1 MYLASLL
8 LYLIPTYFVSI
19 QRTYK
24 DRRHSRVKAASN
36 YQAMQGETY
45 SSVTLCL
52 SLNESKSTG
61 KASLADAM
69 YTINQEAARVESKM
83 APGLSWS
90 LAICIA
96 PARLSWPDLTLLP
109 PCCDL
114 PGNVK
119 LKA

>member
-1 MYLASLL
+1 MLKQLQ
-8 LYLIPTYFVSI
+8 II
-19 QRTYK
+19 KQGRGKRTL
-24 DRRHSRVKAASN
+24 
-36 YQAMQGETY
+36 QPP
-45 SSVTLCL
+45 LCL
-52 SLNESKSTG
+52 SVNESKSTC

-109 PCCDL
+109 PWCDL
-114 PGNVK
+114 PGNIK